1 MTPSKIR
8 PEFALTPLEYDVL
21 CAVVTKFASD
31 LVLFR
36 LSKTNAK
43 LEAAALEE
51 VATAAAVMLNDRTT
65 PTQVESLAVQA
76 IIESVSTG
84 SPDSFYSELC
94 DGQLLPFAP
103 ERLKQVVRVI
113 HGKLVASG
121 FRAAA

>member
-1 MTPSKIR
+1 MTPSGIK
-8 PEFALTPLEYDVL
+8 PEFALTSLEYEVL

-36 LSKTNAK
+36 LSRASAK

-65 PTQVESLAVQA
+65 PTQVECLAVQA
-76 IIESVSTG
+76 IVESVSTG
-84 SPDSFYSELC
+84 SPDTFYADLC
-94 DGQLLPFAP
+94 DGHVLPLGP
-103 ERLKQVVRVI
+103 ERLKQVVRII